1 MPSGRPARAYLPA
14 VALAFAALQ
23 LCYAVVHMDLGW
35 DETVYLSQTDPH
47 RPAAFFS
54 APRSRGISL
63 LAAPVVALTSSVPVL
78 RVVLA
83 LLSSA
88 GLLAAYRVWEP
99 LLSRGRAALAALLF
113 CTLWTTVLYGP
124 QAMPNLWVALAAV
137 AAVGWFLRARR
148 EPGDEA
154 TPSTRREGEPGD
166 GATASARG
174 EREPEAHGTAPT
186 RRRAPTRRLRRA
198 RRAPDARRA
207 ALTGLTCTLAA
218 ATLFRA
224 HDGVWLALPML
235 AACAA
240 VPAWR
245 RPGTV
250 AAVLGGLALGGVQ
263 WAVEAYAR
271 FGGIGQRLR
280 VAGDTEGGLGG
291 AHLGGG
297 LRAAY
302 RSLDGPQLCR
312 PCHIAAPPVSHTLWW
327 LLLPVLAAVA
337 CALAARRRT
346 GAAAVHLPVACALL
360 LAAPYLLLLDYAAP
374 RFLLPS
380 YALLALPV
388 ADLAVRAA
396 RTARPPVPR
405 RAVALLL
412 CAAFAGHLVVQVKE
426 LRANAAD
433 ARDTTVRYRRAAR
446 ELGRLGLSAPCLVT
460 GPRAQPIGYEAGCA
474 SAQTMG
480 NNRSATTADIV
491 RAAAR
496 RPVALLYDPRDPYL
510 PPYARNWRPHRLPG
524 TDWLAYVPLPST
536 R

>member
-1 MPSGRPARAYLPA
+1 MVPARAPRAYLPA
-14 VALAFAALQ
+14 VALAFAVLQ
-23 LCYAVVHMDLGW
+23 LCYAVAHMDLGW

-63 LAAPVVALTSSVPVL
+63 LAAPVVAVTPSVTAV
-78 RVVLA
+78 RVVLV

-88 GLLAAYRVWEP
+88 ALLAAYRVWEP

-124 QAMPNLWVALAAV
+124 QAMPNLWVALASV
-137 AAVGWFLRARR
+137 AAAGWFLRARR
-148 EPGDEA
+148 EPG
-154 TPSTRREGEPGD
+154 R
-166 GATASARG
+166 TASLAW
-174 EREPEAHGTAPT
+174 
-186 RRRAPTRRLRRA
+186 
-198 RRAPDARRA
+198 
-207 ALTGLTCTLAA
+207 LTVTLAA
-218 ATLFRA
+218 ATLFRT

-240 VPAWR
+240 VREWR

-250 AAVLGGLALGGVQ
+250 AAVLGGPALGGAQ
-263 WAVEAYAR
+263 WAAEAYVR
-271 FGGIGQRLR
+271 FGGIGPRLR
-280 VAGDTEGGLGG
+280 VAGDTEGGMGG
-291 AHLGGG
+291 HLGGG

-312 PCHIAAPPVSHTLWW
+312 PCHIAAPPVAHTLWW
-327 LLLPVLAAVA
+327 LLLPALAAVA
-337 CALAARRRT
+337 CVLAARRRA
-346 GAAAVHLPVACALL
+346 GAATVHLPVACALL

-374 RFLLPS
+374 RFLLPA

-388 ADLAVRAA
+388 ADLAVRAVRKA
-396 RTARPPVPR
+396 PPPWLR
-405 RAVALLL
+405 RAVTLLL
-412 CAAFAGHLVVQVKE
+412 CAAFAGHLAVQMKE

-446 ELGRLGLSAPCLVT
+446 ELGRLGLDAPCLVT

-491 RAAAR
+491 RAAASG
-496 RPVALLYDPRDPYL
+496 PVALLYDPGDPYL
-510 PPYARNWRPHRLPG
+510 PSYARDWRPHRLPG
-524 TDWLAYVPLPST
+524 TDWLAYIPLAYKP
-536 R
+536 